1 MLKKFLSQCI
11 FLSVFLFQRPSSGLY
26 PRRNIHQT
34 KMREEIQL
42 STNNHKSTILCQ
54 LQSHQSICHAKVCTF
69 SILSIVLEITI
80 KSISSKM
87 QKNLFNR
94 KKKTLFT
101 ATNNLIN
108 KTFKM
113 IKIIKINK
121 AQVYFTKTRH
131 LNI

>member
-1 MLKKFLSQCI
+1 
-11 FLSVFLFQRPSSGLY
+11 
-26 PRRNIHQT
+26 
-34 KMREEIQL
+34 
-42 STNNHKSTILCQ
+42 
-54 LQSHQSICHAKVCTF
+54 
-69 SILSIVLEITI
+69 
-80 KSISSKM
+80 M

-108 KTFKM
+108 YTFKM